1 MVLAMV
7 EVFRGRLAL
16 APGLGGGGGAAR
28 DKAVQSG
35 TILEGAGDIS
45 QQEQAANEIIIS
57 FSTKRNV
64 PYKFP
69 SVPLYIKYKP

>member
-1 MVLAMV
+1 MV

-16 APGLGGGGGAAR
+16 APGLGGGGAAR

-69 SVPLYIKYKP
+69 SAAALYKI